1 MHMQKISIWHLL
13 LNLTQERRKVML
25 HRGVGC
31 MKRQP
36 EQVSLGGPSLHLN
49 LFSVS
54 SIPHQPPSMNRA
66 TLNEFFQP
74 PLKPEIVFFAAAIQR
89 AGEKR
94 PQDGNGAVNW
104 GRTGVTGF
112 GWSPTLANTFNLDTV
127 VQIFLIHIHCIE
139 MYFFSEVYCSHTT
152 PK

>member
-1 MHMQKISIWHLL
+1 
-13 LNLTQERRKVML
+13 
-25 HRGVGC
+25 
-31 MKRQP
+31 MK
-36 EQVSLGGPSLHLN
+36 
-49 LFSVS
+49 
-54 SIPHQPPSMNRA
+54 RA

-112 GWSPTLANTFNLDTV
+112 GWSPTLANTFNLDTA
-127 VQIFLIHIHCIE
+127 VQIFVNHIH
-139 MYFFSEVYCSHTT
+139 FSLKYILSIHRRNKGLLGNT
-152 PK
+152 PLENQEI